1 VKDVSMFEGAM
12 KSQLR
17 LDPLTGRWVAVSLE
31 RSERPAA
38 FVTRQL
44 PVQADANRPC
54 PFCPGHEEATR
65 PALET
70 FGPEGE
76 WRVRVVPNLY
86 PAFEG
91 DEAMVVS
98 HLGPVFTQ
106 APASGVHEVL
116 VLGRDHEG
124 SWADLDDEQAG
135 QCMLA
140 IHTRVREHEQTHG
153 LRYSQAI
160 VNHGREAG
168 ASIEHPHGQL
178 MGMPFVPR
186 EVSDEIAGFAR
197 FSGSCLLCTT
207 LEAESDLGYRTV
219 HEDESV
225 VVVCPFWSGSPFEML
240 VIPRNHGPHLHAAA
254 DDDVAATGR
263 AIREAVGRVRS
274 LIGDVAYNLVFHS
287 APYRSHEEFHWHVHV
302 LPKLTTRA
310 GFELGTGVLINVV
323 PPEIAARELRNAA
336 S

>member
-1 VKDVSMFEGAM
+1 
-12 KSQLR
+12 
-17 LDPLTGRWVAVSLE
+17 
-31 RSERPAA
+31 
-38 FVTRQL
+38 
-44 PVQADANRPC
+44 VQADTSRSC

-65 PALET
+65 PALESCDD
-70 FGPEGE
+70 GGE

-91 DEAMVVS
+91 DEAMVVT

-116 VLGRDHEG
+116 VLARDHNA
-124 SWADLDDEQAG
+124 SWADLDDDQSAL
-135 QCMLA
+135 CMRA
-140 IHTRVREHEQTHG
+140 IQTRLRQHEQTQG

-186 EVSDEIAGFAR
+186 EVTDELAGFAR

-207 LEAESDLGYRTV
+207 YEAEADLGYRKV
-219 HEDESV
+219 YEDESV
-225 VVVCPFWSGSPFEML
+225 LVVCPFWSGSPFEML
-240 VIPRNHGPHLHAAA
+240 VIPRGHHGHLQSA
-254 DDDVAATGR
+254 DDHDVAATGR
-263 AIREAVGRVRS
+263 AIRESVARVRS